1 MSGPIGVAL
10 LGCGSIAGPVHLRLL
25 RRRRGVRVVGV
36 ADPAP
41 EARAVAERA
50 GVPAVADPLELLED
64 GAVGAAIVCA
74 PTHAHAELGL
84 AAVERRKHLY
94 LEKPLAT
101 SVEDGS
107 HLVDA
112 AAQAGVVA
120 AVGFNHR
127 FHPLHRRARALLES
141 GAIGQVRAIQTAF
154 CQPVEARQLAPWRRS
169 RAAGGGVLLDL
180 ASHQVD
186 LVRWLLSD
194 EIVSARA
201 ALESEASEDDTARLE
216 LQTARGVAV
225 AGLFSYRAAR
235 CDVLQIVGTAG
246 VLELDRYAP
255 ALRLSLTRED
265 AGDVRRRRDPPAW
278 QPRLWQVR
286 RRLRPSYEPSY
297 ERALAAFVDAL
308 HGRPGSLPS
317 LTDGLRSLEVVV
329 AAEDAARRRP
339 ANYGAG
345 IASRGVGSSAGF
357 T

>member
-1 MSGPIGVAL
+1 MSQPIGVAL

-41 EARAVAERA
+41 DARAVAERT
-50 GVPAVADPLELLED
+50 GVRAVADPLELLED
-64 GAVGAAIVCA
+64 GAVGAVVVCA
-74 PTHAHAELGL
+74 PTGAHAELGL
-84 AAVERRKHLY
+84 AALERRKHLY

-101 SVEDGS
+101 SVEDGRR
-107 HLVDA
+107 LVDA
-112 AAQAGVVA
+112 AGQAGVVA

-127 FHPLHRRARALLES
+127 FHPLHRRARALLAS
-141 GAIGQVRAIQTAF
+141 GAVGTVRAIQTAF
-154 CQPVEARQLAPWRRS
+154 CQPVEARRLAPWRRS

-186 LVRWLLSD
+186 LVRWLLAD
-194 EIVSARA
+194 EIVSAGA
-201 ALESEASEDDTARLE
+201 VLESEASEHDTARVE
-216 LQTARGVAV
+216 LLTARGVAV
-225 AGLFSYRAAR
+225 TGLFSYRAAR
-235 CDVLQIVGTAG
+235 CDVLRIVGTAG

-255 ALRLSLTRED
+255 ALRLSLSRGD

-278 QPRLWQVR
+278 QPRLWQLR
-286 RRLRPSYEPSY
+286 RRLRPAYEPSY

-308 HGRPGSLPS
+308 QGTERPLPS
-317 LTDGLRSLEVVV
+317 LADGLRSLEVVV

-339 ANYGAG
+339 ENYGSG